1 MMRKTAAFLAL
12 AALSTAAV
20 AAELQLNGEY
30 GCEDQSTHR
39 SRLVL
44 MQNIMSDNPH
54 YVAQRAEMRESL
66 INLSTYMCKPLNGS
80 FKVIKRADGYA
91 QVKTENGPLWV
102 TE

>member
-1 MMRKTAAFLAL
+1 M
-12 AALSTAAV
+12 
-20 AAELQLNGEY
+20 AAELQLSGEY
-30 GCEDQSTHR
+30 GCEDQVTQR

-44 MQNIMSDNPH
+44 MQNIVSDNPH

-80 FKVIKRADGYA
+80 FKVIKRESPYI
-91 QVKTENGPLWV
+91 QVKTDNGPMWV